1 MNDNKKIIYNILNNL
16 KGFPI
21 YWAAPGWIV
30 ETHTI
35 KSVKIDFESTDAFG
49 DQYLGEEVVKI
60 FIDDGDSY
68 YIANDIGTEVFL
80 DKCAAMKKA
89 YPHGIYYCAETTDKP
104 IYFKVCCFPVN
115 GFEFCPVF
123 ANIILGNDRYS
134 ELRIR
139 SVKEMPYANYQDLEK
154 ELVEFK
160 VITKQ
165 DIDLAVKK
173 LTCEIESDLE
183 SMEVF

>member
-1 MNDNKKIIYNILNNL
+1 
-16 KGFPI
+16 
-21 YWAAPGWIV
+21 
-30 ETHTI
+30 
-35 KSVKIDFESTDAFG
+35 
-49 DQYLGEEVVKI
+49 
-60 FIDDGDSY
+60 
-68 YIANDIGTEVFL
+68 
-80 DKCAAMKKA
+80 
-89 YPHGIYYCAETTDKP
+89 
-104 IYFKVCCFPVN
+104 
-115 GFEFCPVF
+115 VF